1 MALVLSGDDVGY
13 GCTEHGTY
21 CYNTGCMECV
31 ALFEEC
37 LELRDEMESFR
48 QH

>member
-13 GCTEHGTY
+13 GCSEHGFY
-21 CYNTGCMECV
+21 VYRNDCMECV
-31 ALFEEC
+31 ALFEDAV
-37 LELRDEMESFR
+37 ELRDEMLDFP